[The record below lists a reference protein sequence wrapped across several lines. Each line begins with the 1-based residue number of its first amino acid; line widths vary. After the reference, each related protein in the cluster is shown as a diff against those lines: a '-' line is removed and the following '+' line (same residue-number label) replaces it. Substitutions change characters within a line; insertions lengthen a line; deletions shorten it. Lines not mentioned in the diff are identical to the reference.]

1 MADPLSR
8 RTFRGMLTVPP
19 PAAAVPEAD
28 IVLRDGS
35 TLHVRP
41 TTAEDTP
48 RLRAFLA
55 SLSEQSRWFRYFSA
69 GVNLDRAAR
78 SAAAPDDGLSLVAVH
93 GTEDTIVGHG
103 VYVGPGPAEVAF
115 AVADTWQGHGIA
127 TVLLAHLAQAASEA
141 GIETFTAT
149 VLPENRRMQQ
159 VFHDSGF
166 PTSVNRVDGCLE
178 FEFPTSLSHEARER
192 FGDRQR
198 AADVAAV
205 AHVFRPASVAVIG
218 ASRRPGT
225 VGGEVVRNLL
235 AAGYSGPLHLV
246 NAKGREV
253 AGRPTVRSIA
263 DVEEDVELAVI
274 AVPAAAVVETARQC
288 AAKGVRAL
296 VVLTAGFAEVGAEG
310 RARQDE
316 LLAVCRAAGMRM
328 VGPNCLGIAN
338 LHHQTALNA
347 TFAPGRPTPGS
358 VAFASQSGAFG
369 IAAIDEAA
377 ARGIG
382 LSSFVSMGD
391 KADLSGNDFMEYWEQ
406 DPDTAVLLLYLES
419 FGNPRR
425 FGRIARRITTNKPIV
440 AVKSGRTAA
449 GQRAASSH
457 TGALIAASDVTVDAL
472 FEHAGVLRAETVG
485 EMFDVAGLLARQPL
499 PRGAR
504 VAVLTNAGGPGILCA
519 DACEAEGLRIQPLSA
534 ATRARLA
541 KALPPEASTTNP
553 VDMIAAATADQ
564 YERSLRILLED
575 DAVDAVVTIFVRP
588 LGTRAAEV
596 ARAIA
601 AAAEGAD
608 RPVLAVWLGADR
620 PATED
625 TGSVPRFATPEEA
638 VRALGHAV
646 RHARHRAAPEDPPF
660 EPADADIAT
669 AATIVAKGLGR
680 GGGWLPPDEVER
692 LLTCWGIPVA
702 ASRLVDSAQAAGRA
716 AAELGGAV
724 ALKAVAPGLVHKSD
738 AGAVRLGLTG
748 PTAVARAAREMA
760 AELEAAGSPVEAFHV
775 QRMATAGTELIVG
788 AVGDP
793 AFGPLVA
800 CGAGGVAVELLGDVQ
815 VRLAPLGPRAA
826 DDMLRRLKTFPL
838 LDGYRG
844 RPKTDLDSLRDLVM
858 RVGAMA
864 GTHPA
869 IAELDLNPVIATP
882 DGALVVDARVRLE
895 APAPGPA
902 FPSLNA

>member
-1 MADPLSR
+1 
-8 RTFRGMLTVPP
+8 MLTARPP
-19 PAAAVPEAD
+19 AAVPETD
-28 IVLRDGS
+28 VVLRDGS
-35 TLHVRP
+35 ILHVRP
-41 TTAEDTP
+41 TTAEDAP
-48 RLRAFLA
+48 GLRAFLT
-55 SLSEQSRWFRYFSA
+55 SLSERSRWFRYFSA
-69 GVNLDRAAR
+69 GVNLDHAAHE
-78 SAAAPDDGLSLVAVH
+78 AAAPDGLSLIAVH
-93 GTEDTIVGHG
+93 GPDDTIVGHG
-103 VYVGPGPAEVAF
+103 TYVGRGPAEVAF
-115 AVADTWQGHGIA
+115 AVADAWQGHGIA
-127 TVLLAHLAQAASEA
+127 TILLAHLAQAGSAA
-141 GIETFTAT
+141 GIETFRAT
-149 VLPENRRMQQ
+149 VLLENRRMLQ

-166 PTSVNRVDGCLE
+166 PVSVSQVDDCLE
-178 FEFPTSLSHEARER
+178 LELPTSLSREARER
-192 FGDRQR
+192 FEDRQR

-205 AHVFRPASVAVIG
+205 AHVLRPASVAVIG
-218 ASRRPGT
+218 ASRRAGT
-225 VGGEVVRNLL
+225 VGGEVVRNLF

-246 NAKGREV
+246 NAKGADV
-253 AGRPTVRSIA
+253 AGRPTVRSID
-263 DVEEDVELAVI
+263 DVEGDVELAII
-274 AVPAAAVVETARQC
+274 AVPAAAVIDTARQC

-316 LLAVCRAAGMRM
+316 LLAVCRAAGMRV
-328 VGPNCLGIAN
+328 VGPNCLGVAN

-347 TFAPGRPTPGS
+347 TFAPGEPTPGS

-391 KADLSGNDFMEYWEQ
+391 KADLSSNDFMEYWEQ

-425 FGRIARRITTNKPIV
+425 FGRIARRITKDKAIV

-449 GQRAASSH
+449 GRRAASSH
-457 TGALIAASDVTVDAL
+457 TGALLAASDVTVDAL

-485 EMFDVAGLLARQPL
+485 EMFDVAGLLAQQPL
-499 PRGAR
+499 PRGDR

-541 KALPPEASTTNP
+541 EALPPEASTANP

-564 YERSLRILLED
+564 YERSLRILLD
-575 DAVDAVVTIFVRP
+575 DDDVDAVVTIFVRP

-596 ARAIA
+596 ARSIA
-601 AAAEGAD
+601 AAAEGSEQ
-608 RPVLAVWLGADR
+608 PVLGVWLGADI
-620 PATED
+620 PSAED
-625 TGSVPRFATPEEA
+625 TGAIPRFTTPEYA
-638 VRALGHAV
+638 VRALAHAV
-646 RHARHRAAPEDPPF
+646 RHARYRAAPADPPF

-669 AATIVAKGLGR
+669 AATIVAQGLGR
-680 GGGWLPPDEVER
+680 GGGWLPPDEVEH

-702 ASRLVDSAQAAGRA
+702 ASRLVGSAQAAGRA
-716 AAELGGAV
+716 AAELRGAV

-760 AELEAAGSPVEAFHV
+760 AELEAAGAPVEAFHV
-775 QRMATAGTELIVG
+775 QRMAPAGTELIVG

-826 DDMLRRLKTFPL
+826 DGMLRGLKTFPL

-844 RPKTDLDSLRDLVM
+844 RPRANLESLRDLVM
-858 RVGAMA
+858 RVGALA
-864 GTHPA
+864 ATHPA
-869 IAELDLNPVIATP
+869 VAELDLNPVIATP

-895 APAPGPA
+895 APGPAPA

>member
-1 MADPLSR
+1 
-8 RTFRGMLTVPP
+8 MLTAR
-19 PAAAVPEAD
+19 PAATAIPGTDV
-28 IVLRDGS
+28 VLRDGS

-41 TTAEDTP
+41 ATLDDAP

-55 SLSEQSRWFRYFSA
+55 SLSQESRWFRYFSA
-69 GVNLDRAAR
+69 GVNLDRAAHA
-78 SAAAPDDGLSLVAVH
+78 AAAPEGLSLVAVH
-93 GTEDTIVGHG
+93 GPEETVVGHG
-103 VYVGPGPAEVAF
+103 MYVDDWRPEVAF
-115 AVADTWQGHGIA
+115 AVADAWQGHGIA
-127 TVLLAHLAQAASEA
+127 TILLAHLAHAAASA
-141 GIETFTAT
+141 GIDTFRAT
-149 VLPENRRMQQ
+149 VLPQNRRMLQ
-159 VFHDSGF
+159 VFEDSGF
-166 PTSVNRVDGCLE
+166 PASMHRVDDYME
-178 FEFPTSLSHEARER
+178 VEFPTSLSREARAR
-192 FGDRQR
+192 FEARQR

-205 AHVFRPASVAVIG
+205 THVLRPASVAVIG
-218 ASRRPGT
+218 ASRRAGT

-246 NAKGREV
+246 NAKGGEV

-263 DVEEDVELAVI
+263 DVEGDVELAVI
-274 AVPAAAVVETARQC
+274 AVPAAAVVDTARQC
-288 AAKGVRAL
+288 AAKGVCAL

-338 LHHQTALNA
+338 LHHQTVLNA

-377 ARGIG
+377 TRGIG

-391 KADLSGNDFMEYWEQ
+391 KADLSSNDFMEYWEQ
-406 DPDTAVLLLYLES
+406 DPDTGVLLLYLES

-425 FGRIARRITTNKPIV
+425 FGRIARRITKEKPII

-457 TGALIAASDVTVDAL
+457 TGALLAASDVTVEAL

-499 PRGAR
+499 PRGGR

-519 DACEAEGLRIQPLSA
+519 DACEAEGLRIEPLSA
-534 ATRARLA
+534 ATQERLA
-541 KALPPEASTTNP
+541 EGLPPEASTANP
-553 VDMIAAATADQ
+553 VDMIASATADQ
-564 YERSLRILLED
+564 YERSLRVLLED

-596 ARAIA
+596 ARGIA
-601 AAAEGAD
+601 VAAEGSD
-608 RPVLAVWLGADR
+608 RPVLAVWLGADT
-620 PATED
+620 PGSGD
-625 TGSVPRFATPEEA
+625 TGDVPRFTTPEYA
-638 VRALGHAV
+638 VRALAHAV
-646 RHARHRAAPEDPPF
+646 RYARHRAAPADPPF

-669 AATIVAKGLGR
+669 AATIVAQGLGR

-702 ASRLVDSAQAAGRA
+702 ASRLVASAQAAGRA

-724 ALKAVAPGLVHKSD
+724 ALKAVAPGLVHKTD
-738 AGAVRLGLTG
+738 VGAVRLGLTG
-748 PTAVARAAREMA
+748 PTAVTRAAREMA
-760 AELEAAGSPVEAFHV
+760 AELDAAGAPVEAFHV
-775 QRMATAGTELIVG
+775 QRMAPTGTELIVG

-858 RVGAMA
+858 RVGALA

>member
-1 MADPLSR
+1 MGA
-8 RTFRGMLTVPP
+8 
-19 PAAAVPEAD
+19 
-28 IVLRDGS
+28 
-35 TLHVRP
+35 
-41 TTAEDTP
+41 
-48 RLRAFLA
+48 
-55 SLSEQSRWFRYFSA
+55 
-69 GVNLDRAAR
+69 N
-78 SAAAPDDGLSLVAVH
+78 
-93 GTEDTIVGHG
+93 
-103 VYVGPGPAEVAF
+103 PAELAF
-115 AVADTWQGHGIA
+115 AVADDWQGQGVA
-127 TVLLAHLAQAASEA
+127 TILLAHLAQAATAA

-149 VLPENRRMQQ
+149 VLSENHRMLQ

-166 PTSVNRVDGCLE
+166 PASSRRVDDYIE
-178 FEFPTSLSHEARER
+178 FELPTSLSREARER
-192 FGDRQR
+192 FEQRQS

-205 AHVFRPASVAVIG
+205 AHVLRPASVAVIG
-218 ASRRPGT
+218 ASRRSGT

-246 NAKGREV
+246 NAKGGEV
-253 AGRPTVRSIA
+253 HGRPTVRSIA
-263 DVEEDVELAVI
+263 DVEGDVELAVI

-288 AAKGVRAL
+288 AAKRVSAL
-296 VVLTAGFAEVGAEG
+296 VVLTAGFAEVGGEG

-316 LLAVCRAAGMRM
+316 LLTVCREAGMRM
-328 VGPNCLGIAN
+328 VGPNCLGVAN
-338 LHHQTALNA
+338 LHHETALNA

-358 VAFASQSGAFG
+358 VAFASQSGALG

-377 ARGIG
+377 TRGIG

-391 KADLSGNDFMEYWEQ
+391 KADLSSNDFMEYWAQ

-425 FGRIARRITTNKPIV
+425 FGRIARRITKHKPVI
-440 AVKSGRTAA
+440 AVKSGRSAA

-457 TGALIAASDVTVDAL
+457 TGALLAASDVTVDAL

-485 EMFDVAGLLARQPL
+485 EMFDVAGVLARQPL
-499 PRGAR
+499 PRGDR

-519 DACEAEGLRIQPLSA
+519 DACEAEGLRIEPLSA

-541 KALPPEASTTNP
+541 EALPPEASTANP
-553 VDMIAAATADQ
+553 VDMIASATADQ
-564 YERSLRILLED
+564 YERSLRILLDD

-596 ARAIA
+596 ARGIA
-601 AAAEGAD
+601 AAAEGSEQ
-608 RPVLAVWLGADR
+608 PVLAVWLGADT
-620 PATED
+620 PAPGD
-625 TGSVPRFATPEEA
+625 TGAVQRFTTPEYA
-638 VRALGHAV
+638 VRALSHAV
-646 RHARHRAAPEDPPF
+646 RYARHRAAPDDPPF

-669 AATIVAKGLGR
+669 AATIVAEGLGR
-680 GGGWLPPDEVER
+680 GGGWLPPDEVDH

-702 ASRLVDSAQAAGRA
+702 TSRLADSAQAAGRA

-738 AGAVRLGLTG
+738 AGAVRLDLTG
-748 PTAVARAAREMA
+748 ATAVTRAAREMA
-760 AELEAAGSPVEAFHV
+760 AQLEAAGATVEAFHV
-775 QRMATAGTELIVG
+775 QRMAPSGTELIVG

-858 RVGAMA
+858 RVGALA
-864 GTHPA
+864 STHPA
-869 IAELDLNPVIATP
+869 VAELDLNPVIATP
-882 DGALVVDARVRLE
+882 DGRARRRRPRPPRGPDARARVPVAQRLSE
-895 APAPGPA
+895 RRTTEP
-902 FPSLNA
+902 L